1 MLRSSNDVPT
11 FTAGVKRP
19 LPAMPTFTILRFM
32 ITIEETL
39 VVDEEGHAVI
49 TLPPSVKPGRHRAVV
64 QIEDE
69 VASAPEQ
76 KWVAPK
82 AGCLKGFWMA
92 PDFDAPLDD
101 FREYME

>member
-1 MLRSSNDVPT
+1 
-11 FTAGVKRP
+11 
-19 LPAMPTFTILRFM
+19 M

-39 VVDEEGHAVI
+39 VVDAEGHATL

-69 VASAPEQ
+69 VVIPLEKAR
-76 KWVAPK
+76 VVPK
-82 AGCLKGFWMA
+82 AGSLKGIWMA
-92 PDFDAPLDD
+92 PDFDAPLED

>member
-1 MLRSSNDVPT
+1 
-11 FTAGVKRP
+11 
-19 LPAMPTFTILRFM
+19 M

-39 VVDEEGHAVI
+39 VVDAEGHAVI

-64 QIEDE
+64 QIEE
-69 VASAPEQ
+69 VADAASAKP
-76 KWVAPK
+76 VAPK

-92 PDFDAPLDD
+92 PDFDAPLKE

>member
-1 MLRSSNDVPT
+1 
-11 FTAGVKRP
+11 
-19 LPAMPTFTILRFM
+19 M

-39 VVDEEGHAVI
+39 IVDAEGHATL

-69 VASAPEQ
+69 VADAPP
-76 KWVAPK
+76 KTKVTPK
-82 AGCLKGFWMA
+82 AGCLKGFRMA
-92 PDFDAPLDD
+92 PDFDAPLED